1 MGQGLKNL
9 GNIYS
14 GIFDPAGVVT
24 GKSAGERLFGTPK
37 QGESI
42 AGEAIMGP
50 SKAWKPK
57 DSAGIALSQ
66 PVGAKGKKQYL
77 GNVSGTGFLGTK

>member
-9 GNIYS
+9 GNFYS
-14 GIFDPAGVVT
+14 GFYDPAGVVT
-24 GKSAGERLFGTPK
+24 GKSAGERIFGKPK
-37 QGESI
+37 GESI